1 MLGILLRLL
10 SFLGFIFVT
19 AAAQNPPPY
28 RPSEM
33 ILINCGASSD
43 DASGDG
49 RLWSGDVQS
58 KFCPFNSQTSPASEA
73 YQQDQSVDRVPYM
86 TARIIHSKLTC
97 TFPVLPGPKF
107 IRLYFYPDTYSDLS
121 ASESFFTVTANNYT
135 LLSNYSAYLAV
146 SANKNQTG
154 PYIFKEFIVTVW
166 DNQELK
172 LTFTPSPSSFAFI
185 NGIEIVS
192 TPNGLYTRDM
202 NNPYTLVNS
211 DLNTAFQFDNAT
223 SLETVIRLNVG
234 GQNVN
239 DTGMFRTW
247 REDSKY
253 IFGGAYGTAHK
264 WRDDVTIKYTKDTP
278 AYTAPPAVYI
288 TKRSMGPEPRVNLNY
303 NLTWHFPVDSGFKY
317 LVRLHFCETDNF
329 ITDINQRVFFI
340 FINNVTA
347 EIEADVFHWSGGRD
361 IPVYKDYV
369 IDVPE
374 GSPSNQDLWLAL
386 HPNIHSNPTYADA
399 ILNGIEIFKLN
410 KSDGNLAGPNL
421 ELVVV
426 PGPPEQR
433 PNLEGRT
440 RKESSHVVVIV
451 GAVVGVVFAFAL
463 ILYFSVYRPKSKAKD
478 KSSILLFSYTSSC
491 ATIAL
496 PLPTDL
502 CRKFTIAE
510 IRAATRNFDDQTVIG
525 SGGFGTVYKGYI
537 ESGSIPVA
545 IKRLALSSKQGIREF
560 HTEIEMLS
568 KLRHLHLVSLI
579 GYCDDQGEMILVY
592 EYIPHGN
599 LQDHLYKTKNPPLP
613 WKQRLQIC
621 IGAARGLHYLH
632 TGAKHSIIHRD
643 VKSSNILLDRNW
655 VAKVSDFGLSKTGPT
670 GDGQTHVSTVV
681 RGSFGYLD
689 PEYYRRQQLTE
700 KSDVYSFG
708 VVLFEVLCAR
718 PPVVSSLPK
727 EEVILVDWARKC
739 YRRGALDQIID
750 PRLKGDIAA
759 VSLNKFGE
767 IADYCLRDTATER
780 PTMGDAVWSLE
791 FALQL
796 QETAEKFV
804 NGGDVFSESQIGSS
818 VTQEVTTT
826 DDDELFTLS
835 GGPMSDSRSTVST
848 GEGSASNKL
857 ILSGTV
863 FSQIMNP
870 QGR

>member
-1 MLGILLRLL
+1 
-10 SFLGFIFVT
+10 
-19 AAAQNPPPY
+19 
-28 RPSEM
+28 M

-347 EIEADVFHWSGGRD
+347 EIEADVFHWSG
-361 IPVYKDYV
+361 
-369 IDVPE
+369 
-374 GSPSNQDLWLAL
+374 
-386 HPNIHSNPTYADA
+386 
-399 ILNGIEIFKLN
+399 EIFKLN

-621 IGAARGLHYLH
+621 I
-632 TGAKHSIIHRD
+632 
-643 VKSSNILLDRNW
+643 
-655 VAKVSDFGLSKTGPT
+655 
-670 GDGQTHVSTVV
+670 
-681 RGSFGYLD
+681 
-689 PEYYRRQQLTE
+689 
-700 KSDVYSFG
+700 
-708 VVLFEVLCAR
+708 VLCAR